1 MSKERIEDF
10 LYKQLENLDNFSYKI
25 ETDENHT
32 YTIFSEI
39 LGKYTNKE
47 LTFKVLD
54 EVLYLHSINYGW
66 KPVEKGVANKYF
78 WLEILK

>member
-32 YTIFSEI
+32 YAIFSEI
-39 LGKYTNKE
+39 LGKYTNII
-47 LTFKVLD
+47 
-54 EVLYLHSINYGW
+54 LYY
-66 KPVEKGVANKYF
+66 
-78 WLEILK
+78 